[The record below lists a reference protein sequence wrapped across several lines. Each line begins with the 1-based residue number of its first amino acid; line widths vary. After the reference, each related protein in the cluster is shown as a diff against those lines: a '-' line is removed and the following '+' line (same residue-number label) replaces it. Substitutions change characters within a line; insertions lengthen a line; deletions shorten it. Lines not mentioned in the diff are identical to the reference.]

1 MIYHQQ
7 EDAAAHVASSLL
19 EAGIS
24 RPNTGGVPNL
34 ESQNL
39 AASMA
44 EILATAGGQLLLHTF
59 LFYSNI

>member
-1 MIYHQQ
+1 MPQLMWPLRCLRLALAVQI
-7 EDAAAHVASSLL
+7 L
-19 EAGIS
+19 
-24 RPNTGGVPNL
+24 GGVPNL